1 MMKQTPVIVTDST
14 CDLPLQET
22 EALQVEMLSLKVVF
36 GSEVYED
43 KRTITNEEF
52 YKKLES
58 SKALPTTSLV
68 SVGDFLDVF
77 ARHKQESIVVLTL
90 SAKFSGT
97 HQSAVVAKEMTGRED
112 IYIVDTETIS
122 IALGMLVKQAVI
134 LRDEGA
140 DAQKIA
146 AQIAEDS
153 KRLRIYGIFDTL
165 HYLVKGGRLS
175 GVQGFVGSVL
185 ALKPILTIVHGNLS
199 SIAKARG
206 MAAAIRS
213 LVEILQHT
221 DIIDTEMPVSFAHSG
236 NPAKMLELKKQLKI
250 KQSDGEY
257 TLGSVVGTHAGPGAI
272 IVAFFIAL

>member
-1 MMKQTPVIVTDST
+1 MNKQIPVIVTDST
-14 CDLPLQET
+14 CDLSLQET
-22 EALQVEMLSLKVVF
+22 EALHVEMLSLKVVF
-36 GSEVYED
+36 GTEVYED

-52 YKKLES
+52 YQKLES

-68 SVGDFLDVF
+68 SVGDFLDTF
-77 ARHKQESIVVLTL
+77 AQHKQENIVVLTL
-90 SAKFSGT
+90 SAKLSGT
-97 HQSAVVAKEMTGRED
+97 YQSAVVAKEMTGRED

-122 IALGMLVKQAVI
+122 IALGMLVKLAAK

-140 DAQKIA
+140 SAQQIV
-146 AQIAEDS
+146 AQITEDA

-165 HYLVKGGRLS
+165 HYLVKSGRLS
-175 GVQGFVGSVL
+175 GFEGFLGSVL

-206 MAAAIRS
+206 MDAAIRS

-221 DIIDTEMPVSFAHSG
+221 DIIDTNMPVSFAHSG
-236 NPAKMLELKKQLKI
+236 NPVKMLELKRQLKI
-250 KQSDGEY
+250 TQSDGEY
-257 TLGSVVGTHAGPGAI
+257 IMGSVVGTHAGPGAI